1 MYSTIAI
8 YRSMWWYIVWVS
20 MKKIT
25 LSLPDDLENE
35 LRERT
40 EIEYAGI
47 KGGLSVIAIQ
57 ALREWFKNHPTEQ
70 S

>member
-1 MYSTIAI
+1 
-8 YRSMWWYIVWVS
+8 

-35 LRERT
+35 LRKSS

-47 KGGLSVIAIQ
+47 KGGLSIVAIQ
-57 ALREWFKNHPTEQ
+57 ALRDWFKNHPRAQT
-70 S
+70 

>member
-1 MYSTIAI
+1 
-8 YRSMWWYIVWVS
+8 MWLK

-35 LRERT
+35 LRQRT
-40 EIEYAGI
+40 EVEYAGI

-57 ALREWFKNHPTEQ
+57 ALREWFKNHPIEQ